1 MVAQPGGYLECG
13 GRTGYFLLL
22 SKRVPDAVLCIGH
35 HGRRIGAEAPA
46 LLDGLS
52 VRRKRRHP
60 VRGLVG
66 RIGHLAKRPIE
77 GHARTGHDA
86 AAESA
91 HRASLDCPVE
101 PAVIKGAVTDLIE
114 RRLDELFEAFL
125 CGLGCKPADPA
136 LRLFFGKRLCGG
148 LDGLASHLLRCVF
161 GTHEAGSLGA
171 SHESGVLCAPQ
182 HASGAAEE
190 RADRIDGAGCTGG
203 KPLSEIEV
211 LVRDIAGIVH
221 LGSPVARGRFVKL
234 GRSGKRC
241 GNGSERQA

>member
-13 GRTGYFLLL
+13 GRTGHLLLL
-22 SKRVPDAVLCIGH
+22 SERVPDAILCIGH
-35 HGRRIGAEAPA
+35 HGRRIGTEAPA

-60 VRGLVG
+60 IRRLVR

-77 GHARTGHDA
+77 SHTSAGHDA

-91 HRASLDCPVE
+91 HCTSLDSPVE
-101 PAVIKGAVTDLIE
+101 PAVIKSAVTDLVK
-114 RRLDELFEAFL
+114 RRLDKLFEAFL
-125 CGLGCKPADPA
+125 CGLGRKPSDPA
-136 LRLFFGKRLCGG
+136 LCLFFGKRLCGG
-148 LDGLASHLLRCVF
+148 LDSLASHLLRGIF

-171 SHESGVLCAPQ
+171 SHESGVLCASQ

-190 RADRIDGAGCTGG
+190 RADCVDGTGCTGG

-211 LVRDIAGIVH
+211 LIRDIAGIIH
-221 LGSPVARGRFVKL
+221 FGCPVARERLVKL
-234 GRSGKRC
+234 GRAGKRC